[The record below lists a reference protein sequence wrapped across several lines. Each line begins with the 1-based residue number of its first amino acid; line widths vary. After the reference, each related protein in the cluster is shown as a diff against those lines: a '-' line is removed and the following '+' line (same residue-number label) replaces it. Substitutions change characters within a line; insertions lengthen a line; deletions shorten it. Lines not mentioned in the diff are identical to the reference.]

1 MPELNFA
8 VEGAHA
14 VAYCA
19 VPTLAFKVRIT
30 TADQEPVR
38 GVVLDSQ
45 IRIEATRRRY
55 QASEKERLSD
65 LFGEAERW
73 GQTLRSLLWTHAHTN
88 VPPFEGS
95 VEIELPVPCTRDFDA
110 VATKYFQGLETEA
123 VVPLVLMFS
132 GSVFFAGE
140 GGGLQME
147 RIPWSKEAAY
157 ELPVRVWKDVMD
169 TYFPNTAL
177 LSLRQDVFDRL
188 RQYKAQRGL
197 PSWESVL
204 EHLLSQPE
212 EVPPR

>member
-1 MPELNFA
+1 VPELQFA

-19 VPTLAFKVRIT
+19 VPTLAFKLRIT
-30 TADQEPVR
+30 AADQEPVR
-38 GVVLDSQ
+38 GLVLDSQ
-45 IRIEATRRRY
+45 IRIEAARRRY

-65 LFGEAERW
+65 LFGDPDRW

-88 VPPFEGS
+88 VPPFEAS
-95 VEIELPVPCTRDFDA
+95 VEVELPVACTRDFEA
-110 VATKYFQGLETEA
+110 VATKYFQGLEA
-123 VVPLVLMFS
+123 GVVPLVLLFS

-147 RIPWSKEAAY
+147 RIPWSKEASY
-157 ELPVRVWKDVMD
+157 ELPVRVWKEVVD
-169 TYFPNTAL
+169 TYYPNTAW

-188 RQYKAQRGL
+188 RRYKSQRGL
-197 PSWESVL
+197 PSWESAL

-212 EVPPR
+212 EAPPR

>member
-1 MPELNFA
+1 MPELQFA

-19 VPTLAFKVRIT
+19 VPTLAFKLRIT
-30 TADQEPVR
+30 AADQEPVR
-38 GVVLDSQ
+38 GLVLDSQ
-45 IRIEATRRRY
+45 IRIEAPRRRY

-65 LFGEAERW
+65 LFGDAERW

-95 VEIELPVPCTRDFDA
+95 VAVELPVPCTRDFDA
-110 VATKYFQGLETEA
+110 VATKYFQGLETG
-123 VVPLVLMFS
+123 VVPLVLLFS
-132 GSVFFAGE
+132 GSVFFARE

-157 ELPVRVWKDVMD
+157 ELPVSVWKDVMD
-169 TYFPNTAL
+169 TYYPNTTW
-177 LSLRQDVFDRL
+177 LSVRQDVFDRL
-188 RQYKAQRGL
+188 RRYKSQRGL

-212 EVPPR
+212 EAPPR

>member
-1 MPELNFA
+1 MPELRFA
-8 VEGAHA
+8 VEGADA
-14 VAYCA
+14 VPYCA
-19 VPTLAFKVRIT
+19 VPTLAFKLRIT
-30 TADQEPVR
+30 AADQEPVQ
-38 GVVLDSQ
+38 GLVLDSQ
-45 IRIEATRRRY
+45 IRIEASRRRY

-65 LFGEAERW
+65 LFGDAERW

-95 VEIELPVPCTRDFDA
+95 VEVELPVHCTRDFDV
-110 VATKYFQGLETEA
+110 VATKYFQGLEA
-123 VVPLVLMFS
+123 GVVPLVLLFS
-132 GSVFFAGE
+132 GSVFFAAE

-169 TYFPNTAL
+169 TYYPNTAW
-177 LSLRQDVFDRL
+177 LSVRQDVFDRL
-188 RQYKAQRGL
+188 RRYRSQRGL

-212 EVPPR
+212 EAPPR